1 MQSSAFLDDPTFDS
15 SVPQVRTD
23 AVVHHFD
30 NEIVA
35 WSSITAAPA
44 YLDPVAAL
52 ALQMLDGTASVAD
65 LIADVHEVLGIPKAV
80 ARSQLRRAISL
91 LDDGGLLTSSTAPES
106 PATDI
111 DLFPAPPNP

>member
-1 MQSSAFLDDPTFDS
+1 MTQLSIHPFRKYAPMLLSIISTTRS
-15 SVPQVRTD
+15 W
-23 AVVHHFD
+23 
-30 NEIVA
+30 A

-106 PATDI
+106 PATDS